1 MDNYAEQR
9 ALKGKGSLG
18 LRPTLLAGV
27 SAKKEGTAGATITAS
42 PSPTFDVLLLGENGA
57 VGTKL
62 LNGSF
67 FVLTGLFNKVNTFK
81 IMAEEDT
88 KKMVKLFGG
97 EVKKSSSVNT
107 SKCTPWPS
115 HFKSIADLF
124 RCIIVRI
131 STCRKECGYR

>member
-1 MDNYAEQR
+1 MGNYTDQR
-9 ALKGKGSLG
+9 DLKGKGKLG

-57 VGTKL
+57 IGTNL

-67 FVLTGLFNKVNTFK
+67 IVLTGSFNEVNTFK
-81 IMAEEDT
+81 ITAEEDI
-88 KKMVKLFGG
+88 KKMIKSFGG
-97 EVKKSSSVNT
+97 EVKKSFSVNT
-107 SKCTPWPS
+107 SKCTPRPS
-115 HFKSIADLF
+115 HFKSIANLF

-131 STCRKECGYR
+131 STRRKECGYR